1 MNEEFI
7 IECVCGFLVILFI
20 AGLSAMKSWL
30 DFKSFKMR
38 HLKPVH
44 PEKYEEPYKRYLNEK
59 YREIRANEYGEYI
72 KRWKF
77 SDKMYVIST
86 IVGYGIIL
94 LFLRN
99 VWIAVVGA
107 VGIGLILDRII
118 GFNAYKERGE
128 IEAEIERKIII
139 ESRKYEE
146 LKYSAVSD
154 EILKDNIGER
164 GSEEE

>member
-1 MNEEFI
+1 MDEEFI
-7 IECVCGFLVILFI
+7 IECVCGFLAILFI

-30 DFKSFKMR
+30 DFKNFKMK
-38 HLKPVH
+38 HLKSVH

-59 YREIRANEYGEYI
+59 YREIRDNEYVEYI

-86 IVGYGIIL
+86 IVSYGIIM

-99 VWIAVVGA
+99 VCIAVVGA

-118 GFNAYKERGE
+118 GFNAYKERGK
-128 IEAEIERKIII
+128 IEAEIRRKIII
-139 ESRKYEE
+139 ESRKYEA

>member
-1 MNEEFI
+1 
-7 IECVCGFLVILFI
+7 
-20 AGLSAMKSWL
+20 MKSWL

-44 PEKYEEPYKRYLNEK
+44 PEKYEEPYKRYLNGK

-86 IVGYGIIL
+86 IVGYGIIM

-146 LKYSAVSD
+146 QKHSTAKD
-154 EILKDNIGER
+154 ETLKDNMEER
-164 GSEEE
+164 GSEEK

>member
-1 MNEEFI
+1 
-7 IECVCGFLVILFI
+7 
-20 AGLSAMKSWL
+20 MKSWL

-44 PEKYEEPYKRYLNEK
+44 PEKYEEPYKRYLNGK

-118 GFNAYKERGE
+118 GFNAHKERGE

-146 LKYSAVSD
+146 QKHSTAKD
-154 EILKDNIGER
+154 ETLKDNMEER
-164 GSEEE
+164 DSEEK

>member
-1 MNEEFI
+1 M
-7 IECVCGFLVILFI
+7 
-20 AGLSAMKSWL
+20 
-30 DFKSFKMR
+30 
-38 HLKPVH
+38 
-44 PEKYEEPYKRYLNEK
+44 
-59 YREIRANEYGEYI
+59 
-72 KRWKF
+72 
-77 SDKMYVIST
+77 
-86 IVGYGIIL
+86 
-94 LFLRN
+94 
-99 VWIAVVGA
+99 GA

-154 EILKDNIGER
+154 ERLKDNMGER

>member
-1 MNEEFI
+1 
-7 IECVCGFLVILFI
+7 
-20 AGLSAMKSWL
+20 MKSWL
-30 DFKSFKMR
+30 DFKNFKMK
-38 HLKPVH
+38 HLKSVH
-44 PEKYEEPYKRYLNEK
+44 PEKYEEPYKRYLNGK

-86 IVGYGIIL
+86 IVSYGIIL

-118 GFNAYKERGE
+118 GFNAYKERG
-128 IEAEIERKIII
+128 K
-139 ESRKYEE
+139 
-146 LKYSAVSD
+146 LK
-154 EILKDNIGER
+154 LKLSGKSSLKA
-164 GSEEE
+164 GSMRS

>member
-1 MNEEFI
+1 MDEEFI
-7 IECVCGFLVILFI
+7 IECVCGFLAILFI

-30 DFKSFKMR
+30 DFKNFKMK
-38 HLKPVH
+38 HLKSVH

-59 YREIRANEYGEYI
+59 YREIRDNEYVEYI

-86 IVGYGIIL
+86 IVSYGIIM

-99 VWIAVVGA
+99 VCIAVVGA

-128 IEAEIERKIII
+128 IEAE
-139 ESRKYEE
+139 EE
-146 LKYSAVSD
+146 
-154 EILKDNIGER
+154 
-164 GSEEE
+164 

>member
-1 MNEEFI
+1 MDEEFI

-30 DFKSFKMR
+30 DFKNFKMK
-38 HLKPVH
+38 HLKSVH
-44 PEKYEEPYKRYLNEK
+44 PEKYEEPYKRYLNGK
-59 YREIRANEYGEYI
+59 YREIRSNEYGEYI

-139 ESRKYEE
+139 
-146 LKYSAVSD
+146 
-154 EILKDNIGER
+154 
-164 GSEEE
+164 

>member
-1 MNEEFI
+1 M
-7 IECVCGFLVILFI
+7 
-20 AGLSAMKSWL
+20 
-30 DFKSFKMR
+30 
-38 HLKPVH
+38 
-44 PEKYEEPYKRYLNEK
+44 
-59 YREIRANEYGEYI
+59 
-72 KRWKF
+72 
-77 SDKMYVIST
+77 
-86 IVGYGIIL
+86 
-94 LFLRN
+94 
-99 VWIAVVGA
+99 GA

-118 GFNAYKERGE
+118 GFNAHKERGE